1 MLTSSVYLQW
11 KNVKKSKQLMKLA
24 NIDKENLYIF
34 QTTWGSSMKFSGKM
48 CLVIILK
55 VTKKQG
61 FTPSLENTVLKKPQ
75 GGGQN
80 YPTPSLVRFKSSW
93 FQGEKKLIYL
103 ISLNIRSLIW
113 RWSLTYCKVQH
124 YLLFILIYYLYVYVT
139 WDIALINHYS

>member
-11 KNVKKSKQLMKLA
+11 RNVKKSKQLMKLA
-24 NIDKENLYIF
+24 NIDKENLHIF

-61 FTPSLENTVLKKPQ
+61 FTTSLENTVLKKPQ

-93 FQGEKKLIYL
+93 FQREKKLIYL